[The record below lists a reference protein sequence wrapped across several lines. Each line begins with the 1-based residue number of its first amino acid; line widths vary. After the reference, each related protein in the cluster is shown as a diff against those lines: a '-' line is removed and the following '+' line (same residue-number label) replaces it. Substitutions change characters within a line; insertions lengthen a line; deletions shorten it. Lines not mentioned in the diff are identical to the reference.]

1 MCPEVIARKP
11 RVFCAVFE
19 TFGCWTF
26 GWKKPRVLSDINF
39 KRKGGLS
46 WVLQIAPGELLVG
59 VFLFLRWSPN
69 EIHSP
74 PIFFQQQVLDT
85 YIPHRAIL
93 CDLSG
98 MVKRDP
104 FKGWNRDLLLPDP
117 GGQLR
122 SGIES
127 PEQWSKP
134 LWHFHDTSL
143 LMTGSLFHSLSKET
157 LYN

>member
-1 MCPEVIARKP
+1 MRPEVIARKP

-19 TFGCWTF
+19 TFGCWTW
-26 GWKKPRVLSDINF
+26 GWKKPCVLNDMNF
-39 KRKGGLS
+39 KKKRGLYES
-46 WVLQIAPGELLVG
+46 CKLLPESCWLAL
-59 VFLFLRWSPN
+59 FLFLRWSPN

-74 PIFFQQQVLDT
+74 QNLFLTTSVR

-98 MVKRDP
+98 MVKHDP
-104 FKGWNRDLLLPDP
+104 FKGWNRDLLPDP

-143 LMTGSLFHSLSKET
+143 LMTGSLFHSLFKET
-157 LYN
+157 FFN